1 MISHI
6 ECRLTKNVPFFVIGY
21 SFGTIVAL
29 ELVSLLEDRGIF
41 GTVILIDGS
50 PTYLSSSV
58 KENMGRED
66 TELQM
71 AIVYKV
77 FSIVIPF
84 DVLSEHQGALLK
96 AKDLEQRIDV
106 ALALIP
112 SEVPN
117 KQKLD
122 KQDKQIPVALY
133 KRLKAIMNYTFGE
146 KKIKSLVHLL
156 KAKYSLVDD
165 DDDYQL
171 SKVSENLPQ
180 VVTIN
185 GDHVTILNNPDL
197 INCINNIVTL

>member
-1 MISHI
+1 M
-6 ECRLTKNVPFFVIGY
+6 IGY

-84 DVLSEHQGALLK
+84 DVLSEHQVISVICFCYRLL
-96 AKDLEQRIDV
+96 L
-106 ALALIP
+106 
-112 SEVPN
+112 
-117 KQKLD
+117 
-122 KQDKQIPVALY
+122 
-133 KRLKAIMNYTFGE
+133 
-146 KKIKSLVHLL
+146 LVF
-156 KAKYSLVDD
+156 
-165 DDDYQL
+165 
-171 SKVSENLPQ
+171 
-180 VVTIN
+180 
-185 GDHVTILNNPDL
+185 
-197 INCINNIVTL
+197 